1 MIKQG
6 ESFEIKISKR
16 YHRRGIPLLVSP
28 MFIRRIGGGQVDLA
42 VILPNEIQ
50 IIECKSG
57 YSMISP
63 KQIRRLRD
71 TSAYL
76 SDIFNLRSRLLLVE
90 ESGVRLI

>member
-1 MIKQG
+1 MIQKG
-6 ESFEIKISKR
+6 ENFEIKISKR
-16 YHRRGIPLLVSP
+16 HHQRGIPLLVSP
-28 MFIRRIGGGQVDLA
+28 MFIRKIGGGQVDLA
-42 VILPNEIQ
+42 VVLPNEIQ

-76 SDIFNLRSRLLLVE
+76 SDIFNRSSRLLLAE